1 MGLKLNFQ
9 QNNKRIFSI
18 LLLAFFVI
26 TPLSAAK
33 NSKSCEYRAFSI
45 KTSDKITNIDLL
57 TQIAD
62 TCNFTVL
69 IKDAYAKEALRNNLN
84 GVNIK
89 NLSLNE
95 LFDLLIG
102 DSDLYYT
109 FDNDVLKISSLKT
122 KIFRIDY
129 ITSVRNGTAVLN
141 ASVDATPQAEGG
153 KRAINGDNKITS
165 NDSFDFWSKISSELT
180 SVLNTGADKYKA
192 DAPIVNPN
200 AGIITI
206 TATKKQLER
215 VGNYIKILRD
225 RLHKQVLINVKILS
239 VDLQNKSSN
248 GIDWKKFNLSL
259 GNPIDSTTGSTTPIA
274 NFTAN
279 GTGNPL
285 KSINFTNSYTVVSK
299 NLFNM
304 AGLIDFLATHGNTKV
319 VSSPKVLSL
328 NNQQALITVGDN
340 INYRVPEQSTSNTAN
355 APTVQSY
362 KNYSIFIGV
371 LLNITPEI
379 SDNNEII
386 LRINPS
392 VSNFKYPAD
401 DGKQTNPRE
410 IAPDTSEKKLS
421 TVVRIKNGNTIILG
435 GLITNSKGKTHSSV
449 PVLSEIPLL
458 GAAFRHT
465 GNSLTSQ
472 ELIFVIT
479 PTIIGVKGTTKTSL
493 RQLGFSKRI
502 YE

>member
-1 MGLKLNFQ
+1 MIRKSNFH
-9 QNNKRIFSI
+9 
-18 LLLAFFVI
+18 L
-26 TPLSAAK
+26 
-33 NSKSCEYRAFSI
+33 NSKNIYLFIFLLFFALDPLNAKTSNQSCEYRAFNI
-45 KTSDKITNIDLL
+45 KTSDRVSSIELL

-62 TCNFTVL
+62 SCDFTVL
-69 IKDAYAKEALRNNLN
+69 VKDAYAKEALKNNLE

-102 DSDLYYT
+102 DNDLYYT
-109 FDNDVLKISSLKT
+109 FKNSILQISSLKT
-122 KIFRIDY
+122 QIFRIDY
-129 ITSVRNGTAVLN
+129 ITSIRNGTAILN
-141 ASVDATPQAEGG
+141 ASVDATPTEEGG
-153 KRAINGDNKITS
+153 KRAVNGDNKITS
-165 NDSFDFWSKISSELT
+165 NDKFDFWSKIAAELT

-192 DAPIVNPN
+192 STPIINPN

-206 TATKKQLER
+206 TATKKQLKR
-215 VGNYIKILRD
+215 VSQYIKVLKE

-239 VDLQNKSSN
+239 VDLQHKSSN
-248 GIDWKKFNLSL
+248 GIDWSKFNLSL
-259 GNPIDSTTGSTTPIA
+259 NNSA

-279 GTGNPL
+279 GTGTNPL
-285 KSINFTNSYTVVSK
+285 QSLAFTNSYTVVSK
-299 NLFNM
+299 NVFTM
-304 AGLIDFLATHGNTKV
+304 TGLIDFLSTHGNTRV

-340 INYRVPEQSTSNTAN
+340 INYRVPENTTNNSTATST
-355 APTVQSY
+355 TVTTY

-392 VSNFKYPAD
+392 VSNFKYTAD

-449 PVLSEIPLL
+449 PILSQIPIL
-458 GAAFRHT
+458 GGAFRHT
-465 GNSLTSQ
+465 GDSLTSQ

-479 PTIIGVKGTTKTSL
+479 PTIIGVNGSTSTSL
-493 RQLGFSKRI
+493 RKLGFSKRI

>member
-1 MGLKLNFQ
+1 MGLKSNFQ
-9 QNNKRIFSI
+9 QNNKKIFSI
-18 LLLAFFVI
+18 LLFAFIAI

-33 NSKSCEYRAFSI
+33 NNKSCEFRTFNI
-45 KTSDKITNIDLL
+45 KTSNKVTNIDLL

-62 TCNFTVL
+62 ACNFTVL
-69 IKDAYAKEALRNNLN
+69 IKDDYAKEALKNNLD

-89 NLSLNE
+89 NMSLNE

-109 FDNDVLKISSLKT
+109 FDNDILKISSLKT

-141 ASVDATPQAEGG
+141 ASVDATPTEQGG
-153 KRAINGDNKITS
+153 TKTVNGDNKITS

-192 DAPIVNPN
+192 SAPIINPN

-206 TATKKQLER
+206 TATKKQLDR
-215 VGNYIKILRD
+215 VEKYIKILRD
-225 RLHKQVLINVKILS
+225 RLHKQVLIDVKILS

-248 GIDWKKFNLSL
+248 GIDWSKFKLSL
-259 GNPIDSTTGSTTPIA
+259 DGSLTHDA
-274 NFTAN
+274 NN
-279 GTGNPL
+279 GAG
-285 KSINFTNSYTVVSK
+285 TNTLNNLNITNTYTVVSK
-299 NLFNM
+299 NIFTM
-304 AGLIDFLATHGNTKV
+304 TGLIDFLATHGDTKV

-340 INYRVPEQSTSNTAN
+340 INYRVPQDTTNNAAATSTT
-355 APTVQSY
+355 TTTY

-392 VSNFKYPAD
+392 VSNFKYTED
-401 DGKQTNPRE
+401 DGKQIAPRE

-449 PVLSEIPLL
+449 PILSEIPLL

-465 GNSLTSQ
+465 GDSLTSQ

-479 PTIIGVKGTTKTSL
+479 PKIIGAKGVTKTSL
-493 RQLGFSKRI
+493 RELGFSKRI

>member
-9 QNNKRIFSI
+9 QSNKRIFSI
-18 LLLAFFVI
+18 LLLAFFAI

-33 NSKSCEYRAFSI
+33 NKKSCEYRAFSI

-57 TQIAD
+57 TQLAD
-62 TCNFTVL
+62 TCDFTVL
-69 IKDAYAKEALRNNLN
+69 IKDDYAKKALKNNLN

-95 LFDLLIG
+95 LFDLLIS

-109 FDNDVLKISSLKT
+109 FDKEVLKISSLKT

-129 ITSVRNGTAVLN
+129 ITSVRSGTAVLN
-141 ASVDATPQAEGG
+141 ASVDATPTEDGG
-153 KRAINGDNKITS
+153 KRAMNGDNKITS
-165 NDSFDFWSKISSELT
+165 NDSFNFWSKITSELT

-192 DAPIVNPN
+192 SAPIINPN

-215 VGNYIKILRD
+215 VGNYIKILKE
-225 RLHKQVLINVKILS
+225 RLHKQVLIDVKILS
-239 VDLQNKSSN
+239 VDLENKSSN
-248 GIDWKKFNLSL
+248 GIDWSKFNLSL
-259 GNPIDSTTGSTTPIA
+259 NNNAD
-274 NFTAN
+274 FTAN
-279 GTGNPL
+279 GVGTNPL
-285 KSINFTNSYTVVSK
+285 KSIPFTNSYTVVSK
-299 NLFNM
+299 NVFNM
-304 AGLIDFLATHGNTKV
+304 AGLIDFLGTHGNTKV

-340 INYRVPEQSTSNTAN
+340 INYRVPEQSTSNTSN
-355 APTVQSY
+355 APTVQTF

-386 LRINPS
+386 LRINPA
-392 VSNFKYPAD
+392 VSNFKYAAD
-401 DGKQTNPRE
+401 DGKQTAPRE

-458 GAAFRHT
+458 GSAFRHT
-465 GNSLTSQ
+465 GDSLTSQ